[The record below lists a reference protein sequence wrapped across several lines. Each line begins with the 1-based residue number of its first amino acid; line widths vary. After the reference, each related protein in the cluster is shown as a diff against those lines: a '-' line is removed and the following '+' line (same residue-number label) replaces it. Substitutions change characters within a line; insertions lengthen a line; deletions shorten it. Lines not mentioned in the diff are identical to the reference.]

1 MGLCDALLL
10 MSALQ
15 MILSERVKDTKR
27 QKTVNIKYPNADN
40 LAFSNSTIPARAEW
54 GQVKDNEQV
63 MQPLDAAANTI
74 NNAHW

>member
-40 LAFSNSTIPARAEW
+40 LAFSNSIIPVRAEW

-63 MQPLDAAANTI
+63 MLPLDAAANAI
-74 NNAHW
+74 NSAHW

>member
-15 MILSERVKDTKR
+15 MILSERAKDTRR

-40 LAFSNSTIPARAEW
+40 LAFSYSIIPARAEW
-54 GQVKDNEQV
+54 GQVKDNKQV
-63 MQPLDAAANTI
+63 MPLLDAAANAI
-74 NNAHW
+74 NSAHW

>member
-40 LAFSNSTIPARAEW
+40 LAFSNSIIPVRAEW
-54 GQVKDNEQV
+54 GQVKDNKQV
-63 MQPLDAAANTI
+63 MPPLDAAANAI
-74 NNAHW
+74 NSAHW